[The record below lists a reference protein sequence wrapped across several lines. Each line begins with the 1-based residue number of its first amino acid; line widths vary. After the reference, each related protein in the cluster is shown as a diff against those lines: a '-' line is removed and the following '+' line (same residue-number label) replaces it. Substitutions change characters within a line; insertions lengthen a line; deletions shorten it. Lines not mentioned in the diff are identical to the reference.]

1 MSEKPETQPIVK
13 LRNSLLIRLRNY
25 FLTGIVVA
33 APIALTAYLISWFIM
48 LVDKWFVP
56 LLPEQYHPEKFLP
69 FAIPGLGLIIAF
81 VLLTLLGAL
90 AANFLGQKFLGFG
103 EKIVGRVPIIR
114 SLYGALKQIFET
126 VISQSSPSFR
136 NVAVVEYPSKGIYCI
151 GFVTSQTG
159 TRLSEVVGED
169 LVSVLLPLT
178 PNVTSGYL
186 RYYPR
191 SEVRILDMTIEEGA
205 KLIVS
210 AGLVEPARSLIPQPD
225 RK

>member
-1 MSEKPETQPIVK
+1 MDEKPENPVVERP
-13 LRNSLLIRLRNY
+13 RNSIVVRLRNY
-25 FLTGIVVA
+25 FLTGVVVA
-33 APIALTAYLISWFIM
+33 APISLTLYLLSWFIL
-48 LVDKWFVP
+48 LVDTWFVP
-56 LLPEQYHPEKFLP
+56 LLPEQYRPEKYLP
-69 FAIPGLGLIIAF
+69 FAIPGLGLIIAV
-81 VLLTLLGAL
+81 VLLTLLGAF
-90 AANFLGQKFLGFG
+90 AANFLGQTLLRFG
-103 EKIVGRVPIIR
+103 EKIVNRLPIVR

-136 NVAVVEYPSKGIYCI
+136 NVAIVEYPSKGIYSVC
-151 GFVTSQTG
+151 FVTSQTG
-159 TRLSEVVGED
+159 THIADAVGQD
-169 LVSVLLPLT
+169 LVSVFIPLT

-210 AGLVEPARSLIPQPD
+210 AGLIEPARIPMPQPE